1 MQTHFQQA
9 TDLDKQDKL
18 ASFREKFA
26 VDENVIY
33 LDGNSLGRL
42 PKKAVEVLR
51 DVVESQW
58 GNRLIRSWNEH
69 WLDLPKRISAKLA
82 DTVGASPDEIFVGD
96 STSVNLYKLA
106 FAALKLQ
113 QGRTGILTDSLNFPT
128 DLYIFQELIK
138 QSFPKHSLNKI
149 PSADGMKT
157 SMEAIES
164 SLNSET
170 AFISL
175 SHVVYKSAFMYDMA
189 AVNKL
194 ARENDTLTLW
204 DLSHAVGA
212 VDLQLSESGADMA
225 VGCTY
230 KYLNGGP
237 GAPAFLYVRKE
248 LQEELQNPIAGWF
261 GHKSPFEFDENYI
274 ADNGIQRFAA
284 GTPMVLSMVGI
295 EPGLDIMNEAGM
307 ENLRQKSVRQSEFLL
322 EMIRKELIP
331 LGFQIASPLDSAN
344 RGSHISIQHAN
355 GYRINKAMISPKDN
369 SVKAIIPDFRPP
381 TNIRLGIAPLYNS
394 FTELAETV
402 ERIKEIMVT
411 KEYEQFSAE
420 VQGVS

>member
-1 MQTHFQQA
+1 MQTHTQQA

-18 ASFREKFA
+18 APFREKFIL
-26 VDENVIY
+26 DKNVIY

-42 PKKAVEVLR
+42 PKKTVDVLR
-51 DVVESQW
+51 DVVENQW

-69 WLDLPKRISAKLA
+69 WLDLPKRIATKLA
-82 DTVGASPDEIFVGD
+82 SIVGALPEEIFIGD

-113 QGRTGILTDSLNFPT
+113 KDRKEILTDSLNFPT
-128 DLYIFQELIK
+128 DMYIFQELIK
-138 QSFPKHSLNKI
+138 HSFPDHSVKRI
-149 PSADGMKT
+149 PSSDGMTT
-157 SMEAIES
+157 SIKDMEAAL
-164 SLNSET
+164 SLET
-170 AFISL
+170 AFL
-175 SHVVYKSAFMYDMA
+175 SVSYVVYKSAFMYNMT
-189 AVNKL
+189 AVNRMAKD
-194 ARENDTLTLW
+194 NDALTLW
-204 DLSHAVGA
+204 DLSHAAGA
-212 VDLQLSESGADMA
+212 VNLQLRKSGTDMA

-248 LQEELQNPIAGWF
+248 LQEQLQNPIAGWF
-261 GHKSPFEFDENYI
+261 GHKSPFEFAENYVS
-274 ADNGIQRFAA
+274 DNGIQRFAA
-284 GTPMVLSMVGI
+284 GTPGVLSMAGI

-307 ENLRQKSVRQSEFLL
+307 ENLRKKSVQQADFLL
-322 EMIRKELIP
+322 KMIETELVP
-331 LGFQIASPLDSAN
+331 LGFKIASPAEALQ

-355 GYRINKAMISPKDN
+355 GYRINKAMISPKN
-369 SVKAIIPDFRPP
+369 NNAKAIIPDFRPP

-402 ERIKEIMVT
+402 ERIKQIVVT

-420 VQGVS
+420 VEGVS